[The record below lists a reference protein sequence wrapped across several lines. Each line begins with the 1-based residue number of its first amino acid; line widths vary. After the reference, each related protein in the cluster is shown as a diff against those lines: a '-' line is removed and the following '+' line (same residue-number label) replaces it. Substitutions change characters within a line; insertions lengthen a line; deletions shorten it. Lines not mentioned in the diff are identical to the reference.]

1 MQFVLRPEAAQEL
14 LDAQAWYEA
23 QIPGLGFEFARMADA
38 AIASVLRNP
47 LSYQRIEGEFRRVPL
62 RRFPYVLIYLPTP
75 NELLVVSC
83 FHQRREPVS
92 WLSKIKG

>member
-47 LSYQRIEGEFRRVPL
+47 LS
-62 RRFPYVLIYLPTP
+62 
-75 NELLVVSC
+75 
-83 FHQRREPVS
+83 
-92 WLSKIKG
+92 